1 VLNFQEENKMS
12 TIPANDDQILREL
25 QTESAKWIMKT
36 FPNRMSSG
44 ANEVEVRLQLKADAE
59 KWVTEN
65 FELRRQGKESTP
77 FPA

>member
-1 VLNFQEENKMS
+1 MS
-12 TIPANDDQILREL
+12 TVPVNDDQILREL

-36 FPNRMSSG
+36 FPSRMSG
-44 ANEVEVRLQLKADAE
+44 VGVDEIEVRIQMKAEAE

>member
-1 VLNFQEENKMS
+1 MNAVNE
-12 TIPANDDQILREL
+12 DQILREL

-36 FPNRMSSG
+36 FPTRLNNG
-44 ANEVEVRLQLKADAE
+44 VDEVEVRLQLKADAE

>member
-1 VLNFQEENKMS
+1 MS
-12 TIPANDDQILREL
+12 TVPVNDDQILREL

-36 FPNRMSSG
+36 FPNRLG
-44 ANEVEVRLQLKADAE
+44 NGVDEVEVRMQLKAGAE